1 MNLIIHQT
9 IIIHQLKVDAVS
21 NSSMLQIGSTGTAKM
36 ISQLFNTGG
45 YTGPAPEPGKPFNP
59 NKPPTNPVVHVPLS
73 SIT

>member
-21 NSSMLQIGSTGTAKM
+21 NSSMLQIGSAGTVKT
-36 ISQLFNTGG
+36 ITQLFNTGG
-45 YTGPAPEPGKPFNP
+45 FTGPAPEPGKPFQPDLPSPNP
-59 NKPPTNPVVHVPLS
+59 IVHVPLA